1 MAIPNRTTREKAA
14 RELTEI
20 LDSKLFKALCEPARV
35 EIVRFLTVEGRS
47 DVSTIAEHFPQHA
60 SVVSRHL
67 AVLHD
72 AGVLRRHKDGR
83 HVYFEVDGASMVG
96 RMDKILG
103 RFRRIV
109 PLCCPRK

>member
-14 RELTEI
+14 RELTDL
-20 LDSKLFKALCEPARV
+20 LDSKLFKALCELARV

-47 DVSTIAEHFPQHA
+47 DVSTIAKHFPQHA

-72 AGVLRRHKDGR
+72 AGVLRRRKDGR
-83 HVYFEVDGASMVG
+83 HVYFEVDAASMVG